1 MATPTCR
8 GCGKPMSQPA
18 AAGGGSLCAECA
30 KKAAAPA
37 KSAVPEDLEL
47 VLVKPPEPSPDAQRP
62 HRVPRHR
69 LPEPVAG
76 KPIDAGDPM
85 RLYLIAGAALV
96 ATVLGGLWY
105 FLRETPSAKTSAS
118 ASASG
123 SGGAT
128 STGASSTPPSGGKKS
143 AAAAGSGAQQKSGA
157 STASGTP
164 APAFN
169 ANNPSNKRCF
179 HAYLNFMTWA
189 YREGME
195 LKSEDLVAKYKE
207 QISVNGVDDPEV
219 KGVYNRGLQ
228 VLKLGTYPLKTG
240 TVVVAAGQDPAVA
253 RAKATED
260 AKVRKTLLL
269 EINAMAKKAERRYGR
284 PPPPPK
290 PEPGAKT
297 AVEAK
302 SASEPAPAPEAGKT
316 EEPPSLKPA
325 E

>member
-1 MATPTCR
+1 
-8 GCGKPMSQPA
+8 
-18 AAGGGSLCAECA
+18 
-30 KKAAAPA
+30 
-37 KSAVPEDLEL
+37 
-47 VLVKPPEPSPDAQRP
+47 
-62 HRVPRHR
+62 
-69 LPEPVAG
+69 
-76 KPIDAGDPM
+76 
-85 RLYLIAGAALV
+85 
-96 ATVLGGLWY
+96 
-105 FLRETPSAKTSAS
+105 
-118 ASASG
+118 
-123 SGGAT
+123 
-128 STGASSTPPSGGKKS
+128 
-143 AAAAGSGAQQKSGA
+143 
-157 STASGTP
+157 
-164 APAFN
+164 
-169 ANNPSNKRCF
+169 
-179 HAYLNFMTWA
+179 
-189 YREGME
+189 ME